1 VLPWALAACF
11 LATTAVVWF
20 IRPTIANPP
29 TPPWPLA
36 TLFNPPNKP
45 VEVVVADVNYGM
57 TRLVDEQP
65 VTLERYLSPS
75 YRSGTDLTNAHP
87 TSREARMMKYLSG
100 SLLTSYADLVVV
112 ASPSIG
118 SETILI
124 ARKGITSPADLKG
137 KRVAVGSLA
146 GPALLTLKIVLK
158 SYGLNSEDVNYIV
171 TGPTASRYAALNSG
185 VADATLLTPPFSL
198 YAKKA
203 GYTLFDNLAAMKEI
217 EFANASIITTKKFAQ
232 QEPVV
237 VEAVLKSIVEGLHVY
252 KTNAA
257 ETLPILRKYLKI
269 QNPDELQYV
278 YKFYD
283 LVAKPYPSMK
293 SVKLFLDW
301 SKYPKAK
308 TSDPKQFVDP
318 SFVDKL
324 DRIGVFVESSSADL
338 FAIAR

>member
-1 VLPWALAACF
+1 MQALLFFLSFSLLFYQTAA
-11 LATTAVVWF
+11 AAEIKAQNRRVV
-20 IRPTIANPP
+20 IVYTSI
-29 TPPWPLA
+29 
-36 TLFNPPNKP
+36 
-45 VEVVVADVNYGM
+45 
-57 TRLVDEQP
+57 
-65 VTLERYLSPS
+65 SPS
-75 YRSGTDLTNAHP
+75 YAPAWIAKEMKIFDKNGINA
-87 TSREARMMKYLSG
+87 EVIYARGGVLATQALVGGDVSFIVAG
-100 SLLTSYADLVVV
+100 VGAAVDATLAGADLVVM

-203 GYTLFDNLAAMKEI
+203 GYALFDNVPAVKEI
-217 EFANASIITTKKFAQ
+217 EFANASIIITRKFAQ

-324 DRIGVFVESSSADL
+324 DRQGFIDSL
-338 FAIAR
+338 YK